1 MAETTRF
8 KRYSNRRL
16 YNTKTSSYV
25 TLDGVT
31 DVIRKGEQVEVVDA
45 KTNEDLT
52 SYILAQL
59 LLEEARKKNI
69 LLPAPFL
76 HLVIRF
82 GDGPLAGFFDKYLL
96 EIVKNYLSLQSAF
109 GEQFKK
115 WMSVGFDFPEQAK
128 KAAGDAN
135 PLLTYLESL
144 LTPPDRKGQND
155 K

>member
-1 MAETTRF
+1 MPETTRF

-31 DVIRKGEQVEVVDA
+31 DVIRKGGRVEVVDA
-45 KTNEDLT
+45 KTHEDLT
-52 SYILAQL
+52 SYILAQV

-69 LLPAPFL
+69 LLPAPLL

-82 GDGPLAGFFDKYLL
+82 GDGALAGFFDKYLL
-96 EIVKNYLSLQSAF
+96 EILKNYLSFQSTF

-128 KAAGDAN
+128 KAAGDVN

-144 LTPPDRKGQND
+144 LSPPDRKGQND